1 MLGLKVKA
9 EYHWGFWI
17 RSPGTSKYQSTT
29 PLPPPTTLIGALA
42 YPLVK
47 KGVLKLNGQ
56 QIRGEIIKL
65 EKKNILSPAVILEKY
80 VICASAYLD
89 NIAIIWEDLSK
100 YNTILFHETTQSEE
114 DEILAGGRRYTM
126 KYRSGALPVGK
137 VFYPGGV
144 LTVAFL
150 IDKSM
155 GEVVKGNFKNE
166 LVKAAWE
173 MTRIGSRESIISVT
187 DVRLYEA
194 KPLKEKKVKT
204 KYYFPAILGS
214 VSEGGHYTEMFWSGG
229 WSREESARFEE
240 YIIPGTKT
248 PISSTLVTVELT
260 TGKAFEVDGEI
271 LIASGVG

>member
-1 MLGLKVKA
+1 MLVLKVKA

-17 RSPGTSKYQSTT
+17 RSPGTSKYQSAT

-47 KGVLKLNGQ
+47 KGVLKLDGQ
-56 QIRGEIIKL
+56 QIKGETIKL
-65 EKKNILSPAVILEKY
+65 EKNSILSPAMVIEKY
-80 VICASAYLD
+80 VVCASAYLD

-100 YNTILFHETTQSEE
+100 YNTILFHETTKSEE

-126 KYRSGALPVGK
+126 KFRTGAIPVGK
-137 VFYPGGV
+137 VFYPSGV
-144 LTVAFL
+144 LTAAFL
-150 IDKSM
+150 IDDSM
-155 GEVVKGNFKNE
+155 SKVVDGNFENE

-173 MTRIGSRESIISVT
+173 MTRIGSRESIISVI
-187 DVRLYEA
+187 DVKLSEA
-194 KPLKEKKVKT
+194 TPTKDRKLKT
-204 KYYFPAILGS
+204 RYYFPAVLGS
-214 VSEGGHYTEMFWSGG
+214 VVEGGYYMEMFWSGG
-229 WSREESARFEE
+229 WGREASARFEE

-260 TGKAFEVDGEI
+260 RGRAFEVDGEI